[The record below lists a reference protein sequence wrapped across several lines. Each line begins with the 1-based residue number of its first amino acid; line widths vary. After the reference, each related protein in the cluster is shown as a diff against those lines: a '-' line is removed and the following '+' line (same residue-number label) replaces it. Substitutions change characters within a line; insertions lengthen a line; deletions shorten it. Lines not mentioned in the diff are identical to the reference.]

1 MIYKGDREEDYR
13 EDLSVW
19 EDTNE
24 LCVEEVNT
32 SSSLGSVLQQRGSR
46 YGEFINNANMS
57 QDLKHIMEQSTNW
70 NSMDNDMKEAL
81 HMIAHKISR
90 ILEGDYSYDDSWV
103 DIAGYSTLVA
113 ERLQK
118 GITGER

>member
-1 MIYKGDREEDYR
+1 MRYNKSQ

-19 EDTNE
+19 QDTNE
-24 LCVEEVNT
+24 LCFEEVSNT
-32 SSSLGSVLQQRGSR
+32 SSLGSVLQERNSR
-46 YGEFINNANMS
+46 YGEFINNANVS
-57 QDLKHIMEQSTNW
+57 QDLKYIMEQSTNW
-70 NSMDNDMKEAL
+70 NNMDSDMREAL

-118 GITGER
+118 GITSER

>member
-1 MIYKGDREEDYR
+1 MIYKGDQ

-24 LCVEEVNT
+24 PCTEEVNTT

-46 YGEFINNANMS
+46 YGEFINNANVS
-57 QDLKHIMEQSTNW
+57 QDLKCIMECSTNW
-70 NSMDNDMKEAL
+70 NNMDNDMREAL

-113 ERLQK
+113 ERLQRGK
-118 GITGER
+118 TSEG

>member
-1 MIYKGDREEDYR
+1 MRYNRSQ

-19 EDTNE
+19 QDTNE
-24 LCVEEVNT
+24 PCVEEVST
-32 SSSLGSVLQQRGSR
+32 TSSLGSVLQQRGSR
-46 YGEFINNANMS
+46 YGEFINNANVS

-90 ILEGDYSYDDSWV
+90 ILEGDPMYDDSWV
-103 DIAGYSTLVA
+103 DIAGYATLVVD
-113 ERLQK
+113 RLRK
-118 GITGER
+118 V

>member
-1 MIYKGDREEDYR
+1 MKYNETQEDI
-13 EDLSVW
+13 EVW
-19 EDTNE
+19 QDTNE
-24 LCVEEVNT
+24 PCLEEVSNT
-32 SSSLGSVLQQRGSR
+32 SSSSLGSVLQERGSR
-46 YGEFINNANMS
+46 YGEFINNANVS
-57 QDLKHIMEQSTNW
+57 QDLKYIMEQSTNW
-70 NSMDNDMKEAL
+70 NNMDSDMREAL

-118 GITGER
+118 GITSER

>member
-1 MIYKGDREEDYR
+1 MRYNKSQ

-19 EDTNE
+19 QDTNE
-24 LCVEEVNT
+24 LCFEEVST
-32 SSSLGSVLQQRGSR
+32 SSSSLDSVLQERGSR
-46 YGEFINNANMS
+46 YGEFIKNANVS
-57 QDLKHIMEQSTNW
+57 QDLKCIMEQSTNW
-70 NSMDNDMKEAL
+70 NNMDNDMREAL

-113 ERLQK
+113 ERLQRGK
-118 GITGER
+118 TSEG

>member
-1 MIYKGDREEDYR
+1 MRYNKSQ

-19 EDTNE
+19 QDTNE
-24 LCVEEVNT
+24 LCFEEVST
-32 SSSLGSVLQQRGSR
+32 TSSLGSVLQERGSR
-46 YGEFINNANMS
+46 YGEFINNANVS
-57 QDLKHIMEQSTNW
+57 QDLKCIMEQSTNW
-70 NSMDNDMKEAL
+70 NNMDNDMREAL

>member
-1 MIYKGDREEDYR
+1 MIYKGDR

-24 LCVEEVNT
+24 QCFEEVVFT
-32 SSSLGSVLQQRGSR
+32 SSLGSVLQQRGSR
-46 YGEFINNANMS
+46 YGEFISNANVS
-57 QDLKHIMEQSTNW
+57 QDLKCIMEQSTNW
-70 NSMDNDMKEAL
+70 NNMDNDMREAL

-118 GITGER
+118 GKTSEG

>member
-1 MIYKGDREEDYR
+1 MRYNNSQ

-19 EDTNE
+19 QDTNE
-24 LCVEEVNT
+24 LCFEEVST
-32 SSSLGSVLQQRGSR
+32 SSSLDSVLQERGSR
-46 YGEFINNANMS
+46 YGEFINNANVS
-57 QDLKHIMEQSTNW
+57 QDLKCIMEQSTNW
-70 NSMDNDMKEAL
+70 NNMNNDMREAL

-118 GITGER
+118 GITSER

>member
-1 MIYKGDREEDYR
+1 MRYNNSQ
-13 EDLSVW
+13 EDLSVGQ
-19 EDTNE
+19 DTNE
-24 LCVEEVNT
+24 LCFEEVST
-32 SSSLGSVLQQRGSR
+32 SSSLDSVLQERGSR
-46 YGEFINNANMS
+46 YGEFINNANVS
-57 QDLKHIMEQSTNW
+57 QDLKCIMEQSTNW
-70 NSMDNDMKEAL
+70 NNMDNDMREAL

-118 GITGER
+118 GIPSER

>member
-1 MIYKGDREEDYR
+1 MRYNKSQEE
-13 EDLSVW
+13 LSVW

-24 LCVEEVNT
+24 PCVEEVNT
-32 SSSLGSVLQQRGSR
+32 TSSLGSVLQERGSR
-46 YGEFINNANMS
+46 YGEFINNANVS

-70 NSMDNDMKEAL
+70 NSMDNDMREAL

-103 DIAGYSTLVA
+103 DIAGYSTLVT

-118 GITGER
+118 GMTGER

>member
-1 MIYKGDREEDYR
+1 MRYNKSQ
-13 EDLSVW
+13 EDLLVW
-19 EDTNE
+19 QDTNE
-24 LCVEEVNT
+24 LIIDEPYSNT
-32 SSSLGSVLQQRGSR
+32 TTTSIGSVLQERGSR
-46 YGEFINNANMS
+46 YGEFISNANVS
-57 QDLKHIMEQSTNW
+57 QDLKCIMEQSTNW
-70 NSMDNDMKEAL
+70 NNMDSDMREAL

>member
-1 MIYKGDREEDYR
+1 MRYKSDQ

-24 LCVEEVNT
+24 PCVEDVNT
-32 SSSLGSVLQQRGSR
+32 TSSLGSVLQQRGSR
-46 YGEFINNANMS
+46 YGEFINNANVS

-70 NSMDNDMKEAL
+70 NSMDNDMREAL

-90 ILEGDYSYDDSWV
+90 ILEGDCSYDDSWV
-103 DIAGYSTLVA
+103 DIAGYATLVVD
-113 ERLQK
+113 RLRK
-118 GITGER
+118 V

>member
-1 MIYKGDREEDYR
+1 MRYNKSQ

-19 EDTNE
+19 QDTNE
-24 LCVEEVNT
+24 LCFEEVST
-32 SSSLGSVLQQRGSR
+32 SSSLGSVLQERGSR
-46 YGEFINNANMS
+46 YGEFINNANVS
-57 QDLKHIMEQSTNW
+57 QDLKCIMEQSTNW
-70 NSMDNDMKEAL
+70 NNMDNDMREAL

>member
-1 MIYKGDREEDYR
+1 MRYNKSQ

-19 EDTNE
+19 KDTNE
-24 LCVEEVNT
+24 RCSEEVST
-32 SSSLGSVLQQRGSR
+32 SSSLGSVLQERGSR
-46 YGEFINNANMS
+46 YGEFIINANVS
-57 QDLKHIMEQSTNW
+57 QDLKCIMEQSTNW
-70 NSMDNDMKEAL
+70 NNMDNDMREAL

-113 ERLQK
+113 KRLQK
-118 GITGER
+118 GKTSER

>member
-1 MIYKGDREEDYR
+1 MIYKSDQEE
-13 EDLSVW
+13 LSVW

-24 LCVEEVNT
+24 PRVEEVNT
-32 SSSLGSVLQQRGSR
+32 TSSLGSVLQQRGSR
-46 YGEFINNANMS
+46 YGEFISNANVS
-57 QDLKHIMEQSTNW
+57 QDLKCIMEQSTNW
-70 NSMDNDMKEAL
+70 NNMDNDMREAL

-113 ERLQK
+113 ERLQEGK
-118 GITGER
+118 TSEG

>member
-1 MIYKGDREEDYR
+1 MRYNESQ
-13 EDLSVW
+13 EDLLDW
-19 EDTNE
+19 QDTNE
-24 LCVEEVNT
+24 LWLEEVSTT
-32 SSSLGSVLQQRGSR
+32 SSSLGSVLQERGSR
-46 YGEFINNANMS
+46 YGEFINNANMA
-57 QDLKHIMEQSTNW
+57 QDLKCIMEQSTNW
-70 NSMDNDMKEAL
+70 NSMDNDMREAL

-118 GITGER
+118 GITSER

>member
-1 MIYKGDREEDYR
+1 MRYSNSQ

-19 EDTNE
+19 QDTNE
-24 LCVEEVNT
+24 LCFEEVST
-32 SSSLGSVLQQRGSR
+32 SSSLGSVLQERGSR
-46 YGEFINNANMS
+46 YGEFINNANVS
-57 QDLKHIMEQSTNW
+57 QDLKCIMEQSTNW
-70 NSMDNDMKEAL
+70 NNMDNDMREAL

>member
-1 MIYKGDREEDYR
+1 MRYNKSH
-13 EDLSVW
+13 EDLSVC
-19 EDTNE
+19 EYTKE
-24 LCVEEVNT
+24 PCLEEVST
-32 SSSLGSVLQQRGSR
+32 TSSLGSVLQQRGSR

-57 QDLKHIMEQSTNW
+57 QDLKCIMEQSTNW
-70 NSMDNDMKEAL
+70 NSMDNDMREAL
-81 HMIAHKISR
+81 HMIAHKIAR

-118 GITGER
+118 GITGES

>member
-1 MIYKGDREEDYR
+1 MRYSNSQ
-13 EDLSVW
+13 EDLSVGQA
-19 EDTNE
+19 TNE
-24 LCVEEVNT
+24 LCFEEVST
-32 SSSLGSVLQQRGSR
+32 SSSSLDSVLQERGSR
-46 YGEFINNANMS
+46 YGEFISNANVS
-57 QDLKHIMEQSTNW
+57 QDLKCIMEQSTNW
-70 NSMDNDMKEAL
+70 NNMDNDMREAL

>member
-1 MIYKGDREEDYR
+1 MRYSNSQ

-19 EDTNE
+19 QDTNE
-24 LCVEEVNT
+24 LCFEEVST
-32 SSSLGSVLQQRGSR
+32 SSSSLDSVLQERGSR
-46 YGEFINNANMS
+46 YGEFINNANVS
-57 QDLKHIMEQSTNW
+57 QDLKCIMEQSTNW
-70 NSMDNDMKEAL
+70 NNMDNDMREAL

-113 ERLQK
+113 ERLQRGK
-118 GITGER
+118 TSEG

>member
-1 MIYKGDREEDYR
+1 MRYSNSQ

-19 EDTNE
+19 QDTNE
-24 LCVEEVNT
+24 LCFEEVST
-32 SSSLGSVLQQRGSR
+32 SSSLGSVLQERGSR
-46 YGEFINNANMS
+46 YGEFINNANVS
-57 QDLKHIMEQSTNW
+57 QDLKYIMEQSTNW
-70 NSMDNDMKEAL
+70 NSMDSDMREAL

-118 GITGER
+118 GLTGER

>member
-1 MIYKGDREEDYR
+1 MRYNNSQ

-19 EDTNE
+19 QDTNE
-24 LCVEEVNT
+24 LCFEEVST
-32 SSSLGSVLQQRGSR
+32 SSSLGSVLQERGSR
-46 YGEFINNANMS
+46 YGEFINNANVS
-57 QDLKHIMEQSTNW
+57 QDLKCIMEQSTNW
-70 NSMDNDMKEAL
+70 NNMDNDMREAL

-118 GITGER
+118 GITSER